1 MRCGV
6 RGTVEGGGDADS
18 DYNDVQWLDSSS
30 GTLNGA
36 VSGGADQA
44 MNSSA
49 AINDNLL
56 NSQIQRDRYADT
68 LNERSLTRLLSLRS
82 DCCVFSCCSV
92 CIFNLSSVTYFPA

>member
-1 MRCGV
+1 V

-30 GTLNGA
+30 GTLNRT

-56 NSQIQRDRYADT
+56 NSQIQRDRYGT
-68 LNERSLTRLLSLRS
+68 
-82 DCCVFSCCSV
+82 
-92 CIFNLSSVTYFPA
+92 